1 MVFNHHR
8 TMIQNLL
15 RLKPNTP
22 QSVCYF
28 LSGSLPAEA
37 ILHLRQLSILSMIMS
52 AKDSIL
58 NKHGLNALNSK
69 SSSRSWFHQVRD
81 ICLQYQLPHP
91 MTLLHSSIPK
101 ESFRVLARKHV
112 LNYWELKL
120 RSEAAELPSLRYF
133 KPEFM
138 SLTRP
143 HPIFLSAGS
152 SPYEVTKAHIQ
163 ALFLSGRY
171 RTEKLCRHWSS
182 NPEGNCLTPHCAP
195 YGIREDEE
203 HILLYCP
210 ALSETRQRLAK
221 FTLRYAQSVPIIGRI
236 LCTYLQPSNPMI
248 FQFLLDCSTIP
259 EVIRLVQEQ
268 GKVYL
273 SHLFKVTRT
282 WCYSLH
288 RGRLKI
294 LGRWHT

>member
-112 LNYWELKL
+112 LNYWKLKL
-120 RSEAAELPSLRYF
+120 RSEAAQLPSLRYF

-138 SLTRP
+138 SLTKP

-152 SPYEVTKAHIQ
+152 SPYMRSPRLISKP
-163 ALFLSGRY
+163 FSY
-171 RTEKLCRHWSS
+171 
-182 NPEGNCLTPHCAP
+182 PEGIGLKGYVAIGHQIQKGTALHPTVPLMESLRMRSIFSCTAQPCLKL
-195 YGIREDEE
+195 GN
-203 HILLYCP
+203 
-210 ALSETRQRLAK
+210 AL
-221 FTLRYAQSVPIIGRI
+221 QSLP
-236 LCTYLQPSNPMI
+236 
-248 FQFLLDCSTIP
+248 
-259 EVIRLVQEQ
+259 
-268 GKVYL
+268 
-273 SHLFKVTRT
+273 
-282 WCYSLH
+282 
-288 RGRLKI
+288 
-294 LGRWHT
+294 